1 MEETRLDD
9 AEAVRLLWDTA
20 VVMAREARLL
30 TETTDRLTHKI
41 RAFAAEMVEARPI
54 DPRELLAELGAV
66 AALCEG
72 VRGARGGMEEAAS
85 ALGFAFVPNA
95 SPHPLVQA
103 HELAELRA
111 SPWHTSQDS
120 TAPSSMSSARVHIT
134 VPPFRFMCAIA
145 GSLLW
150 QELQAAAVG
159 PMIQSESLGTDVR

>member
-1 MEETRLDD
+1 MHDTRLDD

-41 RAFAAEMVEARPI
+41 RAFAAEMVEDRPI

-103 HELAELRA
+103 HELAELRE
-111 SPWHTSQDS
+111 
-120 TAPSSMSSARVHIT
+120 R
-134 VPPFRFMCAIA
+134 IA
-145 GSLLW
+145 GRR
-150 QELQAAAVG
+150 G
-159 PMIQSESLGTDVR
+159 PR